1 MNGAGVVQPLAPEP
15 APVATVT
22 EPDDNGGLIYEIE
35 LLELTLEIVEDL
47 KTINA
52 IQKELE
58 LLYLTIEVL

>member
-1 MNGAGVVQPLAPEP
+1 
-15 APVATVT
+15 VATVT
-22 EPDDNGGLIYEIE
+22 EPDDNSGLIYEIE

-58 LLYLTIEVL
+58 LLYLTIEIL

>member
-1 MNGAGVVQPLAPEP
+1 MEEPVPVTPEQEQAPNI
-15 APVATVT
+15 
-22 EPDDNGGLIYEIE
+22 DDELSYEIE

-58 LLYLTIEVL
+58 LLYLTTEVL